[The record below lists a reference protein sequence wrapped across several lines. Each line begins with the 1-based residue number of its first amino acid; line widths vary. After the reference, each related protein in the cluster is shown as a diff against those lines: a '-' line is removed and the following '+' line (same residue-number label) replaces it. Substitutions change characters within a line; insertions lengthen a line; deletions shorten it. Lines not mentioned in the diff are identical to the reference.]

1 MHKLWA
7 AGAAMSLGL
16 ALGGLPVVAQDESP
30 GGVSGE
36 MIEPVAVTGTEACT
50 ITKWGVMTFS
60 DGVER
65 FRDHLLD
72 CLDTM
77 SDPRV
82 SGHYTNHFNYDCYGG
97 DACIFWGTHVL
108 DGPDG
113 GWDCSYTG
121 TTNPTTAYEYL
132 VLLVCPGTG
141 TYDGLTYTTYHVF
154 NMNDESADFGNG
166 MSFGG
171 LIYQDPPPPWGPLPT
186 AASE

>member
-1 MHKLWA
+1 MSA
-7 AGAAMSLGL
+7 PPVTDGPGRPVEGALNG
-16 ALGGLPVVAQDESP
+16 
-30 GGVSGE
+30 
-36 MIEPVAVTGTEACT
+36 PVAVTGIETCT
-50 ITKWGVMTFS
+50 ITRMGVMTYS

-97 DACIFWGTHVL
+97 DDCIFWGTHVL

-113 GWDCSYTG
+113 GWACSYTG

-132 VLLVCPGTG
+132 GLLVCPGTG
-141 TYDGLTYTTYHVF
+141 TYDGLTYTSYHGF
-154 NMNDESADFGNG
+154 NVNDESADFGNG
-166 MSFGG
+166 MSYGG
-171 LIYQDPPPPWGPLPT
+171 LIYKDPPPPWGPLPS